1 MYRNRINYFL
11 AGIGLSLLIQSA
23 LADTSPPSLPE
34 ARYNSQV
41 NSSDFIITQEQRGK
55 WAVNCRQRVVPD
67 TGDKRCS
74 ATDGRQILKFKAPEP
89 SPPPA
94 QAFNEATV
102 SEHGY
107 ILQLA
112 AFPTRKAALKF
123 QTTHTSITS
132 RIITTTT
139 QSITMFNVVTPVI
152 DNFESAQSVAE
163 KTSDT
168 LGYLPWI
175 RTTDSL

>member
-1 MYRNRINYFL
+1 MYRHKNKYLL
-11 AGIGLSLLIQSA
+11 ASIGCSLFILNA
-23 LADTSPPSLPE
+23 TAGTSPPPLPD

-55 WAVNCRQRVVPD
+55 WAVNCRQRVAPS

-74 ATDGRQILKFKAPEP
+74 ATDGRQILKFNAHEP

-94 QAFNEATV
+94 QAFNQAAT
-102 SEHGY
+102 SKQGY

-112 AFPTRKAALKF
+112 AFPTEKAALKF
-123 QTTHTSITS
+123 QIMHTDIAS
-132 RIITTTT
+132 RIISTTT
-139 QSITMFNVVTPVI
+139 QNITMFNVVTHII
-152 DNFESAQSVAE
+152 DNFDSAQSVAE
-163 KTSDT
+163 KTSET